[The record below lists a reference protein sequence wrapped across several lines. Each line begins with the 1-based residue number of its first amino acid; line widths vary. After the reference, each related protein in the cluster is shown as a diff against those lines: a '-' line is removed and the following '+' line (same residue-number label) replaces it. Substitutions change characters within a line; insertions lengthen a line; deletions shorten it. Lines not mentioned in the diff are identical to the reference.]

1 MVMGPNV
8 ETMTANGVAC
18 NIEIGSLGLGGNGLV
33 TYKRRRAVKVAEG
46 GKTFDDSSSQPSEK
60 SMKHSVDQA
69 KCFQKDSDAMP
80 VSFSDCSLK
89 HQRNIILEQIYQ
101 SLDSEGGLVKCI
113 QNALLFH
120 PGSSSRTTVKE
131 SVHSCEDWNNCIFH
145 AGTLHD
151 DLHNATKDSVG
162 TSCGSINESNHY
174 TFTEI
179 CLCSF
184 SGIIMSEKFA
194 ELCGLLLQNFQ
205 GIKADKLFDLNHI
218 NSRMKERAYENSP
231 LQFQSDIQQI
241 WMKLQKVG
249 NDITALAKCLSDK
262 TMASFCEQVGN
273 SAHSISE
280 YGKPEFLTQ
289 QSDMHPKPEPIEAS
303 ALDEAHTCQHC
314 KLKAD
319 GRNCLVCDSCEE
331 MYHIS
336 CIEPAVK
343 EIPTRGWYCAKCTAK
358 GTESPHEYCTACERL
373 NATRSPFDDNE
384 EDDFM
389 YGKRAAELEESS
401 NELVANEGGKRSRRC
416 TACRTEVRNDE
427 EYRICGHSFCSHK
440 FYHVKC
446 LTSEQLISYGPCWY
460 CPSCLC
466 RACFTDRDD
475 DKIVLCDGCDHAY
488 HIYCM
493 QPPHSAIPKGKWFC
507 QECDID
513 IQSVRRARRTYENL
527 QNISRKSDLD
537 RKVKGEGSLNK
548 SDGVDM
554 LLHAAKTV
562 SYEENRPTL
571 GLTT

>member
-8 ETMTANGVAC
+8 ETMTTNGVTR
-18 NIEIGSLGLGGNGLV
+18 NVEIGSLGLGGNGLV

-46 GKTFDDSSSQPSEK
+46 GKTFDDSMSQSNEK

-69 KCFQKDSDAMP
+69 KCSEKDSHPMP
-80 VSFSDCSLK
+80 VSSSDCSLK

-131 SVHSCEDWNNCIFH
+131 SVHSCEDWNNCTFH

-151 DLHNATKDSVG
+151 DLHNAAKDSV
-162 TSCGSINESNHY
+162 
-174 TFTEI
+174 
-179 CLCSF
+179 
-184 SGIIMSEKFA
+184 EKFA
-194 ELCGLLLQNFQ
+194 ELCSLLLQNFQ
-205 GIKADKLFDLNHI
+205 GIKADKLFDFNHI

-262 TMASFCEQVGN
+262 TMTSFCEQ
-273 SAHSISE
+273 
-280 YGKPEFLTQ
+280 FLTQ
-289 QSDMHPKPEPIEAS
+289 QSDVHPKAEPTEAS
-303 ALDEAHTCQHC
+303 ALDEAHTCQRC

-319 GRNCLVCDSCEE
+319 GRNCLQRELNPH
-331 MYHIS
+331 MN
-336 CIEPAVK
+336 
-343 EIPTRGWYCAKCTAK
+343 TARF
-358 GTESPHEYCTACERL
+358 ERL
-373 NATRSPFDDNE
+373 NASRSPFDENE
-384 EDDFM
+384 KDDFM
-389 YGKRAAELEESS
+389 YGKVAAELEESS
-401 NELVANEGGKRSRRC
+401 NELVANEGGKRSQHC

-427 EYRICGHSFCSHK
+427 EYRMCGHSFCSHK

-446 LTSEQLISYGPCWY
+446 LTNERLISYGPCWY

-493 QPPHSAIPKGKWFC
+493 QPPHSAIPRGKWFC
-507 QECDID
+507 QECDIN

-527 QNISRKSDLD
+527 QNISRKRALD
-537 RKVKGEGSLNK
+537 RKLKGEGL
-548 SDGVDM
+548 
-554 LLHAAKTV
+554 
-562 SYEENRPTL
+562 
-571 GLTT
+571 

>member
-1 MVMGPNV
+1 
-8 ETMTANGVAC
+8 MTTNGVTR
-18 NIEIGSLGLGGNGLV
+18 NVEIGSLGLGGNGLV

-46 GKTFDDSSSQPSEK
+46 GKTFDDSLSQSNEK

-69 KCFQKDSDAMP
+69 KCSEKDSHPMP
-80 VSFSDCSLK
+80 VSSSDCSLK

-131 SVHSCEDWNNCIFH
+131 SVHSCEDWNNCTFH

-151 DLHNATKDSVG
+151 DLHNAAKDSV
-162 TSCGSINESNHY
+162 
-174 TFTEI
+174 
-179 CLCSF
+179 
-184 SGIIMSEKFA
+184 EKFA
-194 ELCGLLLQNFQ
+194 ELCSLLLQNFQ
-205 GIKADKLFDLNHI
+205 GIKADKLFDFNHI

-262 TMASFCEQVGN
+262 TMTSFCEQVGN

-280 YGKPEFLTQ
+280 DGKPEFLTQ
-289 QSDMHPKPEPIEAS
+289 QSDVHPKAEPTEAS
-303 ALDEAHTCQHC
+303 ALDEAHTCQRC

-336 CIEPAVK
+336 CIEPPVK
-343 EIPTRGWYCAKCTAK
+343 EIPTRSWYCAKCTAK

-373 NATRSPFDDNE
+373 NASRSPFDENE
-384 EDDFM
+384 KDDFM
-389 YGKRAAELEESS
+389 YGKVAAELEESS
-401 NELVANEGGKRSRRC
+401 NELVANEGGKRSQHC

-427 EYRICGHSFCSHK
+427 EYRMCGHSFCSHK

-446 LTSEQLISYGPCWY
+446 LTNERLISHGLCCHLILPYPEGNGFAKNVTSTSKVYGE
-460 CPSCLC
+460 LE
-466 RACFTDRDD
+466 
-475 DKIVLCDGCDHAY
+475 GH
-488 HIYCM
+488 M
-493 QPPHSAIPKGKWFC
+493 
-507 QECDID
+507 
-513 IQSVRRARRTYENL
+513 NL
-527 QNISRKSDLD
+527 QNISRKRALD
-537 RKVKGEGSLNK
+537 RKLKGEGSLDK
-548 SDGVDM
+548 SGGVDM
-554 LLHAAKTV
+554 LLNAKKTL
-562 SYEENRPTL
+562 SYEENQATM

>member
-8 ETMTANGVAC
+8 ETMTTNGVTR
-18 NIEIGSLGLGGNGLV
+18 NVEIGSLGLGGNGLV

-46 GKTFDDSSSQPSEK
+46 GKTFDDSMSQSNEK

-69 KCFQKDSDAMP
+69 KCSEKDSHPMP
-80 VSFSDCSLK
+80 VSSSDCSLK

-101 SLDSEGGLVKCI
+101 SLDSEGGLVRCI

-131 SVHSCEDWNNCIFH
+131 SVHSCEDWNNCTFH

-151 DLHNATKDSVG
+151 DLHNAAKDSV
-162 TSCGSINESNHY
+162 
-174 TFTEI
+174 
-179 CLCSF
+179 
-184 SGIIMSEKFA
+184 EKFA
-194 ELCGLLLQNFQ
+194 ELCSLLLQNFQ
-205 GIKADKLFDLNHI
+205 GIKADKLFDFNHI

-262 TMASFCEQVGN
+262 TMTSFCEQVGN

-280 YGKPEFLTQ
+280 DGKPEFLTQ
-289 QSDMHPKPEPIEAS
+289 QSDVHPKAELTEAS
-303 ALDEAHTCQHC
+303 ALDEAHTCHRC

-336 CIEPAVK
+336 CIEPPVK
-343 EIPTRGWYCAKCTAK
+343 EIPSRSWYCAKCTAK

-373 NATRSPFDDNE
+373 NASRSPFDENE
-384 EDDFM
+384 KDDFM
-389 YGKRAAELEESS
+389 YGKVAAELEESS
-401 NELVANEGGKRSRRC
+401 NELVANEGELASP
-416 TACRTEVRNDE
+416 T
-427 EYRICGHSFCSHK
+427 
-440 FYHVKC
+440 
-446 LTSEQLISYGPCWY
+446 
-460 CPSCLC
+460 
-466 RACFTDRDD
+466 DD
-475 DKIVLCDGCDHAY
+475 DKTVLCDGCDHAY

-493 QPPHSAIPKGKWFC
+493 QPPHSAIPRGKWFC
-507 QECDID
+507 QECDIN

-527 QNISRKSDLD
+527 QNISRKRTLD
-537 RKVKGEGSLNK
+537 RKLKGEGSLNK
-548 SDGVDM
+548 SGGVDM
-554 LLHAAKTV
+554 LLNAKKTL
-562 SYEENRPTL
+562 SYEENQATM